1 MGLYGK
7 EQQNSLG
14 SSEFAKAVPTNG
26 YGEVEATIVA
36 SLDCPGAPRPRPIT
50 TAKLAKKVCRI
61 YSPVSTN
68 RNGDV
73 GGVGGIGGLHQRR
86 HQQQIELLRPHT
98 ADATTMR
105 QPHTMVGGGVV
116 QGAAMALPV
125 NSDGGS
131 PQPAP
136 MMGVENHRRP
146 TTSDASSQR
155 QQQQRCRGT
164 SIGPTPNAS
173 KRLSAQAAVVVEGGG
188 HLRPST
194 TGGGRR
200 RGTVVAHGRLDRTT
214 AAPKANG
221 VGLQVIGGD
230 GDNSRR
236 RRQPQQ
242 QQQHRQPTFLHEG
255 GPRRQ
260 QTSPDPN
267 NWADNARE
275 SPNNHYDGRYQAGY
289 TYMRY
294 RHSHVSKNSHRKLI
308 STGVQIHIGMRTFR
322 WFLCAVE
329 SP

>member
-26 YGEVEATIVA
+26 YGEVEATVVA
-36 SLDCPGAPRPRPIT
+36 SLDCPSAPRPRSIT

-68 RNGDV
+68 RHCDV

-116 QGAAMALPV
+116 QAAAMAIPV
-125 NSDGGS
+125 NVDVGS
-131 PQPAP
+131 PKPAP

-155 QQQQRCRGT
+155 QQQQKRRGA
-164 SIGPTPNAS
+164 SIGPTPNTS
-173 KRLSAQAAVVVEGGG
+173 SRFSAQAAAVEGGG
-188 HLRPST
+188 QLRPST

-200 RGTVVAHGRLDRTT
+200 RGTVVVHGRLDRT
-214 AAPKANG
+214 AAPNANG
-221 VGLQVIGGD
+221 VGLRVKDGD
-230 GDNSRR
+230 GDNNRR

-242 QQQHRQPTFLHEG
+242 QEQHQQPIFLHEG

-260 QTSPDPN
+260 QTSPGPN
-267 NWADNARE
+267 NRANNARA
-275 SPNNHYDGRYQAGY
+275 SPNNHFDR
-289 TYMRY
+289 R
-294 RHSHVSKNSHRKLI
+294 
-308 STGVQIHIGMRTFR
+308 
-322 WFLCAVE
+322 
-329 SP
+329 